1 MENQVY
7 NLSLFTNKACS
18 RLFRRLSYCLL
29 RAISLSSFPAPNS
42 LNLPRALASF
52 PQPPWIF
59 PQSHFVIHCAMFA
72 LHFMTPL
79 LEASGYKNS
88 FTSLCYK
95 SCWKWAVW
103 VRTFSDNLRCPEE
116 DLLSCL
122 RRRRSSRP
130 GTGTAWRKEVRW
142 PRAHCTLWAWTARGK
157 AGTKAQRSAPLRTAL
172 LRRSSQQ
179 KVCFCYFFRY
189 RDVLDSWK
197 RFCKSSYSQTRRY
210 SDHVRKP
217 LCIFIQIQNLGPT
230 IVCSA
235 WRMRG
240 SSGPL
245 RSHWLSHQRLKY

>member
-42 LNLPRALASF
+42 LNLPRALDSF

-59 PQSHFVIHCAMFA
+59 PQSHFVIHCVIFA

-116 DLLSCL
+116 DLPSCL
-122 RRRRSSRP
+122 RRRRNSRP
-130 GTGTAWRKEVRW
+130 GTGQAQALHGERKWGDPEPAAPCGLEQHVEKLELR
-142 PRAHCTLWAWTARGK
+142 PR
-157 AGTKAQRSAPLRTAL
+157 
-172 LRRSSQQ
+172 
-179 KVCFCYFFRY
+179 
-189 RDVLDSWK
+189 
-197 RFCKSSYSQTRRY
+197 
-210 SDHVRKP
+210 
-217 LCIFIQIQNLGPT
+217 
-230 IVCSA
+230 
-235 WRMRG
+235 
-240 SSGPL
+240 GPL
-245 RSHWLSHQRLKY
+245 HWEQPYSGVAVSKKFAFVILLGIETY